1 MTSAISISQA
11 NSLLAIINSPELKTD
26 LAVVTGKIGNVET
39 NIKTAG
45 NVLEQSGALLNGG
58 ADIVLIEPE
67 YVIAETM
74 MQIEAL
80 CLDVNQKGELIIIAD
95 HCSPETMRDLFKM
108 GVADVLIK
116 PVTQEVLYDA
126 LSATLQKSR
135 SRSNKGASSGKVYSL
150 VKCGGGV
157 GATSLATNMAQILS
171 GVERKGLFGKSD
183 NSKTQKTVAVLD
195 FDVQFGTAAMS
206 LNLKGKNSLV
216 DLRRAAERMDGSMLL
231 ASLKQH
237 ESGVYVL
244 CSPQD
249 VVPFNAF
256 DGDFMAKVVNLA
268 RQLFDY
274 VIIDLPLAW
283 CDWTPSV
290 LNASDVIVP
299 VLTPGVE
306 HVYNA
311 QRVISLIKQSGMQA
325 KTPYIMVNRLDKGMG
340 GKDRNEQIAKLL
352 KFKTLPVFD
361 DEKTYK
367 IARERGQLLADVNKN
382 GPAFKSL
389 KSATDTIQA
398 IERQDASV
406 HPDLQIPPTSNN
418 KETQTG
424 RNV

>member
-26 LAVVTGKIGNVET
+26 LAVIAGKIGNIET

-45 NVLEQSGALLNGG
+45 NVLEQAGALLNGG

-116 PVTQEVLYDA
+116 PVTQESLYDA
-126 LSATLQKSR
+126 LSATLSKSR
-135 SRSNKGASSGKVYSL
+135 KRSNTGESSGKVYSL

-171 GVERKGLFGKSD
+171 GSEKKGLFGKSD
-183 NSKTQKTVAVLD
+183 KSGPQKTVAVLD

-206 LNLKGKNSLV
+206 LNIKSKNSLV
-216 DLRRAAERMDGSMLL
+216 DLRRAADRIDGSMLL

-237 ESGVYVL
+237 ESGIYVL
-244 CSPQD
+244 CSPPD
-249 VVPFNAF
+249 VVPFSAF
-256 DGDFMAKVVNLA
+256 DSDFMAKVVGLA

-283 CDWTPSV
+283 CDWTPAV
-290 LNASDVIVP
+290 LKASDVIVP

-306 HVYNA
+306 HVFNA
-311 QRVISLIKQSGMQA
+311 QRVIGLIKQSGMRD
-325 KTPYIMVNRLDKGMG
+325 KTPYIVINRLDKGMA
-340 GKDRNEQIAKLL
+340 GKDRAEQVSKLL
-352 KFKTLPVFD
+352 KFKTIPVFD
-361 DEKTYK
+361 DDKNYK
-367 IARERGQLLADVNKN
+367 VARERGQLLAEVNKS
-382 GPAFKSL
+382 GPAYKSL
-389 KSATDTIQA
+389 RSATDILRS
-398 IERQDASV
+398 IELTDSSV
-406 HPDLQIPPTSNN
+406 HPDLQIPPSSNA
-418 KETQTG
+418 KETQAG
-424 RNV
+424 PSV